1 MIRIIVSCLF
11 TFLFLSAC
19 GSSDI
24 GQQPNSSG
32 RSEQISTDYVT
43 YDEDMFSD
51 SGIDSSV
58 NDKTYGYERKQRS
71 AYYANRQDKPVPAV
85 ERDGLATIVTT
96 LCVQIPGVRDASTLV
111 TDEEILL
118 AYHPEGSRPDLIR
131 RNIRENISHIAPD
144 YYQIYIT
151 DDPSFI
157 NVLESMSS
165 YSSTN
170 GTDGAEKDKI
180 IQQMEHV
187 TAFD

>member
-1 MIRIIVSCLF
+1 MNWPIVSCLF
-11 TFLFLSAC
+11 AFLFLSAC
-19 GSSDI
+19 GSSDT
-24 GQQPNSSG
+24 GQSS
-32 RSEQISTDYVT
+32 SPSHTKQINTDYVT
-43 YDEDMFSD
+43 YDQDMFSD
-51 SGIDSSV
+51 SNA

-85 ERDGLATIVTT
+85 KRDDLATILTT
-96 LCVQIPGVRDASTLV
+96 LCVQIPGVRDAGTLV

-157 NVLESMSS
+157 DVLENMSS
-165 YSSTN
+165 YSAANRSDET
-170 GTDGAEKDKI
+170 EKEKV
-180 IQQMEHV
+180 IQQMEHI

>member
-1 MIRIIVSCLF
+1 MKWPIVYCLSA
-11 TFLFLSAC
+11 LLLLSAC
-19 GSSDI
+19 GSTDSA
-24 GQQPNSSG
+24 QRNSTS
-32 RSEQISTDYVT
+32 RSKQINTDNVT
-43 YDEDMFSD
+43 YDQDMFSD
-51 SGIDSSV
+51 AGIDSGV

-71 AYYANRQDKPVPAV
+71 AYYANRQDKAVPAV
-85 ERDGLATIVTT
+85 ERDDLATIVTT

-118 AYHPEGSRPDLIR
+118 AYHPEGSRPDIIR

-157 NVLESMSS
+157 DVLENMSS
-165 YSSTN
+165 YSSSS
-170 GTDGAEKDKI
+170 GSDGAEKDKI
-180 IQQMEHV
+180 IQQMEHI